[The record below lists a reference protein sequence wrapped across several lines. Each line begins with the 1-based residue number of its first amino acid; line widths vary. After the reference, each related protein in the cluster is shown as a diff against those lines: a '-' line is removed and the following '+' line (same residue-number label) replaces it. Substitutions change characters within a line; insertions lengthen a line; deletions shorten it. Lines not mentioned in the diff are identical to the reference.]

1 MSNYLI
7 PLFLLIFITSLYSFF
22 WRDSQQKDI
31 SNFSQSIYDYS
42 AQSIDGNPIS
52 ISQYKGKK
60 ILIVN
65 VASRCGYTP
74 QYEELQILSEQYANE
89 IEILGFP
96 ANDFLWQEPGSND
109 KIKQFCSSKY
119 NVSFPMFEKISVK
132 KSKEQH
138 PIYTWLSTKTL
149 NGWNDQA
156 PSWNFYKYL
165 VDENGN
171 LVEYYS
177 AKVNPLN
184 EAILKHL
191 NGKAK

>member
-119 NVSFPMFEKISVK
+119 NESYPMFEKISVK